1 MLFFWQN
8 FIEFRH
14 CQLKVRDLATQNTNS
29 NAIWPW
35 VVLALTPLF
44 FSSNIIFGRGVVSE
58 VAPFTLA
65 FLRWFFCAI
74 ILFPFVYKARDKTR
88 PFVKNH
94 KLLWLALGFL
104 GMWICGA
111 IVYVALGYTTAINT
125 ALVYTTAPIFT
136 ILIQFAWQGRAVKLR
151 EIVGI
156 IAATIGVAYIVL
168 EGDLTALLQLDFN
181 IGDILIL
188 FCAISWAGYSV
199 LQKTDPCRD
208 IPMLSMLGLTTLSG
222 AILLAPFAF
231 YEFISG
237 AQMPVSQH
245 AWLSITGI
253 VMFASLLAFTGTQ
266 HGIRHLGP
274 QITGFSLYL
283 LPVYGVLLAVIFLGE
298 TYQQFHFIG
307 TIFVLGGVILATAP
321 IKLKKKKAAL
331 PN

>member
-1 MLFFWQN
+1 M
-8 FIEFRH
+8 
-14 CQLKVRDLATQNTNS
+14 ATSSSNN

-35 VVLALTPLF
+35 IVLALTPLF
-44 FSSNIIFGRGVVSE
+44 FSTNIIFGRGVVSE

-65 FLRWFFCAI
+65 FLRWSFCSI
-74 ILFPFVYKARDKTR
+74 ILLPFVMRAKDKTL
-88 PFVKNH
+88 PFIKSNT
-94 KLLWLALGFL
+94 LLWLALGFL

-111 IVYVALGYTTAINT
+111 IVYLALGYTTAINT

-136 ILIQFAWQGRAVKLR
+136 ILIQFIWFKRAVKPR
-151 EIVGI
+151 EVIGI
-156 IAATIGVAYIVL
+156 IGATIGVAYIVL
-168 EGDLTALLQLDFN
+168 KGDLSAILTLEFN

-188 FCAISWAGYSV
+188 FCAVSWAGYSV
-199 LQKTDPCRD
+199 LQKTEPCRD
-208 IPMLSMLGLTTLSG
+208 IPMLSMLGLTTLAG
-222 AILLAPFAF
+222 ALLLAPFAV
-231 YEFISG
+231 YEFLSG

-245 AWLSITGI
+245 AWLSISGI
-253 VMFASLLAFTGTQ
+253 IFFASLLAFTGTQ

-321 IKLKKKKAAL
+321 LNVKKKK
-331 PN
+331 NS

>member
-1 MLFFWQN
+1 M
-8 FIEFRH
+8 
-14 CQLKVRDLATQNTNS
+14 ATTNVKS

-65 FLRWFFCAI
+65 FLRWSFCAA
-74 ILFPFVYKARDKTR
+74 ILLPFVLMAKKTAFPFI
-88 PFVKNH
+88 KNH
-94 KLLWLALGFL
+94 KLLWLTLGFL

-136 ILIQFAWQGRAVKLR
+136 ILIQLIWQGRAVKLR
-151 EIVGI
+151 EIIGI

-168 EGDLTALLQLDFN
+168 KGDLAAILQLDFN

-188 FCAISWAGYSV
+188 FCAVSWAGYSV
-199 LQKTDPCRD
+199 LQKTEPCRD
-208 IPMLSMLGLTTLSG
+208 IPMLSMLGLTTLAG
-222 AILLAPFAF
+222 ALLLAPFAV
-231 YEFISG
+231 YEFLSG

-245 AWLSITGI
+245 AWLSISGI
-253 VMFASLLAFTGTQ
+253 VFFASLLAFTGTQ

-283 LPVYGVLLAVIFLGE
+283 LPVYGVLLAVIFLDE

-321 IKLKKKKAAL
+321 LNGKKKKAVV

>member
-1 MLFFWQN
+1 M
-8 FIEFRH
+8 
-14 CQLKVRDLATQNTNS
+14 ATTNVKS

-35 VVLALTPLF
+35 IVLALTPLF
-44 FSSNIIFGRGVVSE
+44 FSSNIIFGRGVVAE

-65 FLRWFFCAI
+65 FLRWSFCAA
-74 ILFPFVYKARDKTR
+74 ILLPFVLRAKKTAI

-94 KLLWLALGFL
+94 KFLWLTLGFL

-136 ILIQFAWQGRAVKLR
+136 ILIQFIWQGRAVKLR
-151 EIVGI
+151 EIIGI

-168 EGDLTALLQLDFN
+168 KGDLAAFLQLDFN

-199 LQKTDPCRD
+199 LQKTEPCRD

-222 AILLAPFAF
+222 AILLAPFAV
-231 YEFISG
+231 YEFLSG

-245 AWLSITGI
+245 AWLSIGGI
-253 VMFASLLAFTGTQ
+253 VLFASLLAFTGTQ
-266 HGIRHLGP
+266 HGIRNLGP

-283 LPVYGVLLAVIFLGE
+283 LPVYGVLLAVIFLDE

-321 IKLKKKKAAL
+321 LNFKKKETVQT
-331 PN
+331 N